1 MADEKL
7 CLLFF
12 LALLCAGTYAQLNC
26 TDPDYSFVD
35 CSCRNITG
43 IGVCDEDNG
52 MCNCSMGTGNSS
64 TSCFSLSDTS
74 NCCEVE
80 PCYKYNLVNEECVPQ
95 FKSRTTAILLSVF
108 LINFGAANFYIERYD
123 LAIPQIVLGFFLLF
137 LQVGSCAVAC
147 MRDDETSIP
156 CIVCCSLNSFISLLF
171 LAWWIADLVIL
182 ATNTRLD
189 GNDCP
194 LT

>member
-7 CLLFF
+7 CLIFF
-12 LALLCAGTYAQLNC
+12 LALLCAGTYAQRNC
-26 TDPDYSFVD
+26 TDPGYS

-43 IGVCDEDNG
+43 IGVCDEDSG
-52 MCNCSMGTGNSS
+52 VCDCDMGFGNSS
-64 TSCFSLSDTS
+64 SCFILSSTS
-74 NCCEVE
+74 NCCELD
-80 PCYKYNLVNEECVPQ
+80 PCYKYHLDTEECLPQ

-147 MRDDETSIP
+147 TRDDETSIP

-182 ATNTRLD
+182 ATNTRPD
-189 GNDCP
+189 GNGCA